1 MVERD
6 LFGND
11 IVEDGKKERL
21 NEAYNY
27 LVFKKMVK
35 NKRALAKEMCST
47 APNVSNALNGKEGY
61 LTERFIKRFHSLFSD
76 TLSLDWLLTGK
87 GEMLSTEATKS
98 NNVQTNDGN
107 GNTNVIGD
115 NNNVGNNNI
124 TITRARTYNNTDDA
138 VTDDVKPI
146 VPKYLAAKQDTD
158 VYEVI
163 KKGQIS
169 NLTTMK
175 VIPPYVDFDFYY
187 QVRQDAMTP
196 DYKQGDVLALKH
208 IKGDDNDI
216 IQGAAMVIDTTD
228 YGFLL
233 RRLYDRGEYYEC
245 KRINENSAFENQNVY
260 KNKVIR
266 LYRVVYSVRLGD

>member
-1 MVERD
+1 M
-6 LFGND
+6 
-11 IVEDGKKERL
+11 DGYFFSELKRFLKERKITQVKMAQDL
-21 NEAYNY
+21 NASQPY
-27 LVFKKMVK
+27 
-35 NKRALAKEMCST
+35 
-47 APNVSNALNGKEGY
+47 VSAILNGKTPIGKAQA
-61 LTERFIKRFHSLFSD
+61 KR
-76 TLSLDWLLTGK
+76 LSELYGSSVSWLLTGE
-87 GEMLSTEATKS
+87 GEMLSTEPRNS

-107 GNTNVIGD
+107 
-115 NNNVGNNNI
+115 NNNI
-124 TITRARTYNNTDDA
+124 TITRARTYNNTEDTQ
-138 VTDDVKPI
+138 TDDVKPI
-146 VPKYLAAKQDTD
+146 VPKYLAEKQDTD

-163 KKGQIS
+163 KHGQIS

-208 IKGDDNDI
+208 LKGDDNDI

-233 RRLYDRGEYYEC
+233 RRLYDRGDYYEC
-245 KRINENSAFENQNVY
+245 KRINEASAFENQNVS
-260 KNKVIR
+260 KDKVIR